1 MQTLR
6 EELWEDFLKS
16 VMQWYEMQ
24 RKHTFSSN
32 FYPSP
37 LRVVQKT
44 GSEGSLKDENSVDLK

>member
-24 RKHTFSSN
+24 RKHTFSRIFN
-32 FYPSP
+32 LVHLGLYRRQAAKVH
-37 LRVVQKT
+37 LRMKIA
-44 GSEGSLKDENSVDLK
+44 